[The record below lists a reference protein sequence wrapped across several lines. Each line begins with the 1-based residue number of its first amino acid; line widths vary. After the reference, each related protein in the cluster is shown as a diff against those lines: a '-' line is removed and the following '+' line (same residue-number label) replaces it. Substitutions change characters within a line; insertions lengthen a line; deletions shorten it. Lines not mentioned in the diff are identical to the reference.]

1 MNRTNVTFVGEADAD
16 DDIVVDAMILS
27 YFILDQLVSVL
38 TYYQIQAFVLLTII

>member
-38 TYYQIQAFVLLTII
+38 TYQIQAFVLLTII